1 MNTNLSLNT
10 KLSKKSNMENNDKNY
25 DDIRI
30 KSVSIITNILDKII
44 EDSKISFKEENNFQV
59 RPGYGYDNFDLTNI
73 EGSYDMSL
81 YGLVHYIM
89 YEEGIYKQ
97 FLNPQEYSDLEKT
110 IETEPEAIYRPD
122 YDENEPVNELLDNIY
137 WYSIEFVAQKL
148 KRLNFDVESIFSE
161 GGFLEEE

>member
-1 MNTNLSLNT
+1 MQ
-10 KLSKKSNMENNDKNY
+10 KPKRY
-25 DDIRI
+25 D
-30 KSVSIITNILDKII
+30 LDKLGFLVSDRWRVYKQIVGKRSGYRC
-44 EDSKISFKEENNFQV
+44 EFCKIRMMDTAHHRINE